1 MEQILTELQAHMPE
15 TLTVVVAV
23 LYAVGAYLKLT
34 PKIKDWTIPYI
45 LMGIGALCSCGIQH
59 NIEVLTIL
67 QGCACG
73 ILATGVNQL
82 KVQYGKKDEK
92 KTEQQ

>member
-1 MEQILTELQAHMPE
+1 
-15 TLTVVVAV
+15 
-23 LYAVGAYLKLT
+23 
-34 PKIKDWTIPYI
+34 
-45 LMGIGALCSCGIQH
+45 MGIGALCSCGIQH

-92 KTEQQ
+92 KTEQPQ